1 MYTLIELIPNW
12 TELRVPKIN
21 ADLDFKTKY
30 NLHQIDW
37 KKMRIFL
44 LINFVGFYL
53 ISAETP
59 EEKEGVKYGK
69 FYF

>member
-1 MYTLIELIPNW
+1 
-12 TELRVPKIN
+12 
-21 ADLDFKTKY
+21 
-30 NLHQIDW
+30 
-37 KKMRIFL
+37 MRIFL

-69 FYF
+69 QVLFLVLMNLSFTKIKNSS